1 MNMIILNDDIDQR
14 LIIQNKFQNQ
24 GECAICYESFHMKQV
39 VLLPCKHMF
48 HNSCFKKTLDHRSYK
63 CALCRFDITDALRKT
78 GFNFPLATT
87 AGAFADTTAV
97 DVPVAFGNT
106 TAFVNTTAIDFIT
119 TLANVANANA
129 TLFEFTE
136 FDFMPALIN
145 DDSEDDTAATDTN
158 TNTDTNT
165 DTDTNSADTSD
176 EAIDAQLH
184 ENFWTNILLH
194 MNNPDEQP
202 ATAASMGS
210 GTGAGTGVSDISYNI
225 SLLYFYL

>member
-24 GECAICYESFHMKQV
+24 GECSICYESFHMKQV

-97 DVPVAFGNT
+97 DVPVAF
-106 TAFVNTTAIDFIT
+106 VNTTAVDFIT

-145 DDSEDDTAATDTN
+145 DDSEDDTATDTN
-158 TNTDTNT
+158 THTNT
-165 DTDTNSADTSD
+165 NTNSADTSD

-194 MNNPDEQP
+194 MNNPDEQQP
-202 ATAASMGS
+202 AASTGS
-210 GTGAGTGVSDISYNI
+210 GSGISDISYNI